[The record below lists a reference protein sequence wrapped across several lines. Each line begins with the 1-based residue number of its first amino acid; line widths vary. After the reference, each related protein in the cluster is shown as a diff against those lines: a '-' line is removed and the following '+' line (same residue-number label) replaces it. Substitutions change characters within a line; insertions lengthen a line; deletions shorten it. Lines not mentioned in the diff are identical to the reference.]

1 VYIDFQHFISISRVA
16 AIHSNYLAGG
26 FWQVNGRSLGTMENN
41 NIDLFKRDKKRETS
55 SHLDARWGDLSI
67 SAPNQG
73 SWNQAPRSTF
83 KHKGPAKVKQSRARR
98 FVAMLW
104 PKSVFVHGRRTSQHL
119 SPSPVSN
126 GSLAEVPHHPLAARR
141 GVGNR
146 YSTEKGCQKGFQANE
161 GEGIVMNEE
170 TPSSYSH
177 PFGVEEN
184 EFRVSLRA
192 VSPFDGRL
200 RAETQEAID
209 EETVALPPLDFKSP
223 RSSGVT
229 RSVSVYST
237 SRIGPKPD
245 QNGSLDRLSGSN
257 GSTPTSPE
265 LSSLSATETPSS
277 SRSPNSWHHVPS
289 WQPRPHPKRQQQ
301 AISGPQQLVPSY
313 EELWG

>member
-1 VYIDFQHFISISRVA
+1 
-16 AIHSNYLAGG
+16 
-26 FWQVNGRSLGTMENN
+26 MEN

-83 KHKGPAKVKQSRARR
+83 KHKAGPAKVKQSRARR

-104 PKSVFVHGRRTSQHL
+104 PKSIFVHGRRTSSHL

-126 GSLAEVPHHPLAARR
+126 GTLAEVPHHPLASRR

-146 YSTEKGCQKGFQANE
+146 YSTEKGYQKGFQAKE
-161 GEGIVMNEE
+161 GEGTVMNEE
-170 TPSSYSH
+170 MPSSCSLPH
-177 PFGVEEN
+177 PFSVEEN
-184 EFRVSLRA
+184 EFRVALRA

-200 RAETQEAID
+200 GAETQETVD
-209 EETVALPPLDFKSP
+209 EETVTLPPLDFKSS
-223 RSSGVT
+223 RSSGVA

-237 SRIGPKPD
+237 SRIGPKID

-289 WQPRPHPKRQQQ
+289 WQPRPPTKRQQQ
-301 AISGPQQLVPSY
+301 AVSAGPQQLVPSY